1 MYLATSALQIY
12 WGELSKEK
20 LDCAESERRRGC
32 CLEYHC
38 PTQNSSCA
46 QISLHTSSKVYSNA
60 LHRNSDMQCTVHL
73 FCMSAMLGNF
83 WTKIP
88 QPGNVYTAMCRD
100 VVLCQL
106 VGKSDHSRLRMSP
119 MVPQRG
125 RLFSHQTPLFLKTDF
140 SHTRHNFFFFK
151 TDFSQTQFQ

>member
-1 MYLATSALQIY
+1 MYFNVQLAIHIHVFSNICTTKTNG
-12 WGELSKEK
+12 GELSKEK

-38 PTQNSSCA
+38 PTQKSSCA
-46 QISLHTSSKVYSNA
+46 QISLHTSSTVYSNA

-88 QPGNVYTAMCRD
+88 QSGNVYTAMCRD

-119 MVPQRG
+119 MVPQG
-125 RLFSHQTPLFLKTDF
+125 GGLFSDQTKRTFLRP
-140 SHTRHNFFFFK
+140 SSNRA
-151 TDFSQTQFQ
+151 